1 MVKKKYQSKRQTLKM
16 KYKIQKNVKEHDRK
30 LKKKA
35 KKDIKN
41 GWVKKK
47 KNPGIPNSWPF
58 KEKLIR
64 QMERAK
70 VREDAKEVADKE
82 ARRQARI
89 NKKIDEKAAAAEAL
103 AASAAAALEESE
115 SEDEFA
121 QEEAEFKETI
131 SRVRDV
137 VEASDVVLCVLD
149 ARDPAGSRMPPLER
163 LLARSGKRL
172 AFYLTNLDLVATD
185 HAAAWLARLS
195 AEAPTAAYVPPTL
208 AGGRRSPSAEGLLT
222 LAAAFSATKAA
233 EAAAEAAPPQ
243 KKKKTTT
250 KKKSAVAA
258 PSTPPPVP
266 TVGIVGFTHACPA
279 EVMAALRGRF
289 VHTCAPDEPLEQM
302 GKETTDA
309 QVRLLN
315 VVGELH
321 DWMGHADAVNT
332 ALTGAIED
340 PVAVVAGL
348 LSRADR
354 MSLMEA
360 FTIPM
365 FEGEL
370 EFLEL
375 MAEKRYVNQGKV
387 LRRDKQVDLS
397 EVALSFLKHFSTRGN
412 VKFNVQAAKPA
423 AAAAAGSAAG
433 GSGGDGEAAAA
444 AWALWGAEQEEALR
458 ALAEAQLP
466 LLKGE
471 CAKGDQDD
479 WIPMAPHTAEE
490 GDDEDGD
497 EEEDVLDFDLMLAA
511 ADVDSEE
518 EEEDEEDEEDGEG
531 MQQQQQQEEG
541 EEDEDE
547 EDEEEEVEQPVAK
560 KAKKAPKGKKGK
572 KGGEAYSFGE
582 FFG

>member
-16 KYKIQKNVKEHDRK
+16 KYKIQKNVKEHDKK

-70 VREDAKEVADKE
+70 VREEAKEVADKE

-103 AASAAAALEESE
+103 EASAAAAMEESE

-172 AFYLTNLDLVATD
+172 AFYLSNLDLVAAD

-222 LAAAFSATKAA
+222 LAAAYSATKAA
-233 EAAAEAAPPQ
+233 EAAAEAAPPPQ
-243 KKKKTTT
+243 KKKKAT
-250 KKKSAVAA
+250 KKKASAVAA

-423 AAAAAGSAAG
+423 TAGAAG
-433 GSGGDGEAAAA
+433 GSGDDGEAAAAA
-444 AWALWGAEQEEALR
+444 AWALWGAEHEEALR

-466 LLKGE
+466 LVKGE

-518 EEEDEEDEEDGEG
+518 EEEEDEEDGDG
-531 MQQQQQQEEG
+531 MQQQEQEQEE
-541 EEDEDE
+541 EEE